1 MADRHLFDITHQI
14 LYRFF
19 NSKLF
24 IFLIRPIGFKRDSL
38 SIPMDSKAVLRA
50 TTSKSENFG
59 TTSHLGKFPRA
70 FTKLSAIC
78 LQMSRYFANIAYR
91 LCI

>member
-50 TTSKSENFG
+50 TTSKSENFWNDI
-59 TTSHLGKFPRA
+59 TSEQIP
-70 FTKLSAIC
+70 S
-78 LQMSRYFANIAYR
+78 
-91 LCI
+91 CIY